1 MLRSL
6 HHYAHA
12 IETRLFQLEELARLR
27 ARGVHFD
34 RHFYVEVLRAPGTTE
49 DWVNLARFLN
59 PSEKVLLL
67 DVGANVGDFTAAFLA
82 HYKQGR
88 AICFEPVQ
96 STFDGLTRRFAAN
109 NRVLTHRCALSDAE
123 GEGTIHLHAD
133 NTLNTLTQYT
143 EAANAFY
150 KTETEPSESTPCKTL
165 DSFALDQG
173 AAKLLV
179 KIDVQGLETEV
190 IRGGL
195 KTMKG
200 ADVVL
205 LECAFANEYQ
215 SKEPSFAPICAMLK
229 DCDLYP
235 IVFQDY
241 GRSLSN
247 YAFERDVLFVKRDLL
262 DQIWFA
268 KTPSSK

>member
-12 IETRLFQLEELARLR
+12 LETRLFQLQELSLLR
-27 ARGVHFD
+27 AEGVHFD
-34 RHFYVEVLRAPGTTE
+34 RSFYFEVLRSPGSTE
-49 DWVNLARFLN
+49 DWVNLARFVR
-59 PSEKVLLL
+59 PAEKVFLV
-67 DVGANVGDFTAAFLA
+67 DIGANVGDFTAAFLS
-82 HYKQGR
+82 HYKQGN

-96 STFDGLTRRFAAN
+96 STFDGLTKRFAGN
-109 NRVLTHRCALSDAE
+109 DRVVTQRCALSDAE

-150 KTETEPSESTPCKTL
+150 KTQTVPTETTPCKRL
-165 DSFALDQG
+165 DSFAFDQG
-173 AAKLLV
+173 DARLFV
-179 KIDVQGLETEV
+179 KIDVQGFETEV

-195 KTMKG
+195 NTLKA
-200 ADVVL
+200 ADAVL
-205 LECAFANEYQ
+205 LECAFADEYQ

-235 IVFQDY
+235 IIFQDY
-241 GRSLSN
+241 GRALSN
-247 YAFERDVLFVKRDLL
+247 YAFERDVLFVKRALL
-262 DQIWFA
+262 DQIWFR
-268 KTPSSK
+268 KSEG